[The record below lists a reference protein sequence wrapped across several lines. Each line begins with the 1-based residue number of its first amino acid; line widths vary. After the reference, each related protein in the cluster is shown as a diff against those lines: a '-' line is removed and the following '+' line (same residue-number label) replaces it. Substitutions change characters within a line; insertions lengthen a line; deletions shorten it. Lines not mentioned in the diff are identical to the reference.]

1 MPLLWAARDMLP
13 VMSVPN
19 ETQYLQLKLAACM
32 QLIYGGRN
40 EVDYFDDLWAYDVE
54 FKSWERWLEP
64 GSGGPM
70 GRDHHAA
77 VVVGNQFIIYG
88 ERSPLTKHGP
98 FRPSSASC

>member
-1 MPLLWAARDMLP
+1 MP
-13 VMSVPN
+13 V
-19 ETQYLQLKLAACM
+19 

-54 FKSWERWLEP
+54 FNSWEQWLKP

-88 ERSPLTKHGP
+88 KAKPP
-98 FRPSSASC
+98 AASQS